1 MTTAFQS
8 GAFQDDSFQID
19 AAAGGGTFAA
29 TETGS
34 DSFAGTGKVIVQ
46 GTFSAS
52 ESGADSFTSTGK
64 VIVKGTL
71 SASESGSDTFAATG
85 TVSGA
90 GGAVTGTM
98 AASEAADVFGG
109 YSYDYVLGD
118 YVQDGVTG
126 TVTGFVSR
134 GGFRKGYI
142 IKGKKYFLTQREL
155 EQVIAQML
163 SELKRDDIVV
173 DEQQRIIP
181 KRAWKA
187 IQKSIKSLDALV
199 SVEPMLIEDEDD
211 DEEAL
216 LMLL

>member
-8 GAFQDDSFQID
+8 GSFQDDSFQID
-19 AAAGGGTFAA
+19 AVAGGGSLAATESGNDSFAA
-29 TETGS
+29 T
-34 DSFAGTGKVIVQ
+34 GKVVVQ
-46 GTFSAS
+46 GS
-52 ESGADSFTSTGK
+52 
-64 VIVKGTL
+64 L

-85 TVSGA
+85 TVSS
-90 GGAVTGTM
+90 GGPVTGSM

-109 YSYDYVLGD
+109 YSYDYVVDD
-118 YVQDGVTG
+118 YVSFGVFG
-126 TVTGFVSR
+126 TVTGSVAR
-134 GGFRKGYI
+134 AGGGRKGYI

-163 SELKRDDIVV
+163 AELKREDVVV

-199 SVEPMLIEDEDD
+199 SIEPMVIEDEDD